1 MKKSSLIINVVLII
15 AVAALYVLHFTGTGT
30 SKTSQS
36 DGGTEISA
44 EIPEGGI
51 VYLNIDSVLNNYDMY
66 ADISAELEAKLKT
79 KDAELKSKQRTFEK
93 SVADFQNKISKGLVT
108 RTEAATIE
116 QNLQVEQQTLLQLQQ
131 QMQYELAEE
140 EQVSQRKVLN
150 AIMEY
155 LKTLEGEQQ
164 YQFVLGN
171 SFGGNI
177 LYANSDLN
185 ITNAV
190 IEGLNAEYQAI
201 KE

>member
-36 DGGTEISA
+36 DGGTEIST

-155 LKTLEGEQQ
+155 LKTLEGTQQ

-190 IEGLNAEYQAI
+190 IEGLNAEYQTI

>member
-15 AVAALYVLHFTGTGT
+15 AVIALYVLHFTGTGT
-30 SKTSQS
+30 SKTSKS
-36 DGGTEISA
+36 EGGTELST

-51 VYLNIDSVLNNYDMY
+51 VYLDIDSVLKNYDMY
-66 ADISAELEAKLKT
+66 ADISAELESKLKT

-108 RTEAATIE
+108 RTEAASIE

-155 LKTLEGEQQ
+155 LKTLEDEQQ
-164 YQFVLGN
+164 FQFVLGN

-185 ITNAV
+185 ITNVV
-190 IEGLNAEYQAI
+190 IEGLNAEYQTI